1 MRLHWNVYCG
11 GGIGVGNHIM
21 SIQIGMIIAY
31 LTKRKLI
38 LYLNQPVL
46 FSEKQLF
53 ITDLFNFQA
62 EIVYGEIDPS
72 IPKID
77 ADFNICYTAGSL
89 PSYNF
94 TLGRP
99 VVDFFSFKQEDI
111 ASSTLNTLGWYSFK
125 IFFDDYKKECVE
137 YLKKAITIKDKFV
150 EMANEITPMLDS
162 NYSVLV
168 RRGDF
173 INLDFFKQF
182 TESAEN
188 LEYIIYNNFYHYPIN
203 IHSDEKDT
211 SFFDVIKNPKN
222 FITNIIN
229 EKFPQL
235 DSCET
240 GMVSYVIASKSEKF
254 LGNLGSTFSNL
265 IQQTRKINGL
275 EEHFRYTFSNI
286 SVLNR
291 FGEEIKVNGQY
302 TWNQLKLNH
311 WSECNWQREF
321 PECYDTSTEILDAH
335 ELNLNIH

>member
-1 MRLHWNVYCG
+1 MRLHWNVYGG
-11 GGIGVGNHIM
+11 GGIGVANHIM
-21 SIQIGMIIAY
+21 SIQIGMILAY

-46 FSEKQLF
+46 FSEKNLF
-53 ITDLFNFQA
+53 INDLFDFDA
-62 EIVYGEIDPS
+62 EIVNGFIPS
-72 IPKID
+72 SIFKID
-77 ADFNICYTAGSL
+77 ADFNTCFTACGL
-89 PSYNF
+89 PDNNF
-94 TLGRP
+94 SLGRP
-99 VVDFFSFKQEDI
+99 VVNIFDFNQKDI

-125 IFFDDYKKECVE
+125 IYLNEYKKDCVE
-137 YLKKAITIKDKFV
+137 HLKKSIKVKQKYI
-150 EMANEITPMLDS
+150 EMADEIMSLLDTK
-162 NYSVLV
+162 YSVLV

-173 INLDFFKQF
+173 LNLDFFKQF
-182 TESAEN
+182 TDSVEN
-188 LEYIIYNNFYHYPIN
+188 LEYVIYNNFYNYPIN

-211 SFFDVIKNPKN
+211 SFFDAIKNPKN
-222 FITNIIN
+222 FITNMIS

-235 DSCET
+235 DSSEN
-240 GMVSYVIASKSEKF
+240 GIVSFVIASKSEKF

-291 FGEEIKVNGQY
+291 FGEEIKVNGKY
-302 TWNQLKLNH
+302 TWNQLKLKH